1 MTDKKEKRASLLA
14 LFFVYFLDYFG
25 YALVFGIFGPLI
37 LKPEF
42 GMFPEATSTHTRH
55 IALGVLFAMFPLSQF
70 FGGPIFGDL
79 ADRHGRKKTLYLSMI
94 VCTLGYFLSGLAIL
108 LQHFNLLLLSRAIT
122 GFFSGNR
129 SICLA
134 AIADLSPGET
144 NRSQNYGIIGTLG
157 GLSWIVSMLV
167 GGYFSDSQN
176 SIYFNPALPFW
187 ITTVLSVIS
196 CFIII
201 KYFSETH
208 THRESFTLDP
218 FKGIRNIA
226 TCFRIKGLGILYVF
240 YFFLMMGWG
249 INLLWLNPYALDRF
263 EISQTQVMWLL
274 VGTGVVWSIGSAGI
288 NKALLK
294 KKSSEEISK
303 IGLYGLF
310 VVFISCGLSSNY
322 PTFAV
327 FAMLASAF
335 GALAWTNALSIISLC
350 STEDVQGK
358 VMGLSQSVG
367 SISML
372 LAPLIAGVVA
382 AYKIQFVYP
391 IAALLIF
398 VATVVLS
405 IVHLKQK
412 AQA

>member
-1 MTDKKEKRASLLA
+1 MTDEKKKRASLLA

-42 GMFPEATSTHTRH
+42 EMFSAATSTHARH
-55 IALGVLFAMFPLSQF
+55 IALGILFAMFPLSQF
-70 FGGPIFGDL
+70 IGGPIFGDL

-94 VCTLGYFLSGLAIL
+94 ACTLGYFLSGLAIL
-108 LQHFNLLLLSRAIT
+108 MHHFKLLLLSRAIT

-134 AIADLSPGET
+134 AIADLSPGEK

-167 GGYFSDSQN
+167 GGYFSDSKN

-187 ITTVLSVIS
+187 ITTLLSVIS
-196 CFIII
+196 CLIIM
-201 KYFSETH
+201 KFFSETH
-208 THRESFTLDP
+208 IHREIFTLDP
-218 FKGIRNIA
+218 FKGMRNIV

-249 INLLWLNPYALDRF
+249 INLLWLNPYALERF

-288 NKALLK
+288 NQILLK
-294 KKSSEEISK
+294 RRSSEDISR

-310 VVFISCGLSSNY
+310 VVFIVCGLSSNY
-322 PTFAV
+322 FTFAI

-335 GALAWTNALSIISLC
+335 GALAWTNSLSIISLC
-350 STEDVQGK
+350 STEDAQGK

-372 LAPLIAGVVA
+372 LAPLIAGIVA
-382 AYKIQFVYP
+382 AFKIQFVYP

-398 VATVVLS
+398 IATLVLS
-405 IVHLKQK
+405 IVRIKQK
-412 AQA
+412 AEA